1 MRQAQVRVRTTTNQ
15 EAVVLSERKDA
26 AFVRACCDFQIDL
39 HEGLAIDREIVKHNF
54 VDVAGVESRAAM
66 FEVLGVSDTR
76 QKLTIGVKR

>member
-1 MRQAQVRVRTTTNQ
+1 MRVRTATDQ

-39 HEGLAIDREIVKHNF
+39 HWGLAIDRQIVKHNF

-66 FEVLGVSDTR
+66 FEVLGVSDAR
-76 QKLTIGVKR
+76 QKLTVGVER